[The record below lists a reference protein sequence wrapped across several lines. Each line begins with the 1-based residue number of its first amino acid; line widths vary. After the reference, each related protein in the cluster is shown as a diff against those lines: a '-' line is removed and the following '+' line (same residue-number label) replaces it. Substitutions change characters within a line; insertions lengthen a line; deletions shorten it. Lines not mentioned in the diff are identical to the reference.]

1 VSWVKLDDA
10 LFSHPKVLRAG
21 NEATGAWVRM
31 LTYCA
36 AYLTDG
42 VIDADTALSLA
53 GRPKV
58 IDRLVTAR
66 LLDRDGDTLRVH
78 DYLAHNPS
86 RVQVLADR
94 AAKTERQ
101 SRWRAK
107 LESDRATSENT
118 GKTVRVDASTRASH
132 DASTGASRDGGG
144 DAAPLPLPLPLPL
157 PSHSRPEEER
167 RSASHSTGARERA
180 PASAREGL
188 FEEPPKAPAKP
199 AKARAAATPLPDPV
213 PAAGTPARRLYDAIV
228 TDRVLGPI
236 TRGPGD
242 LAERLSQAD
251 VYPGIDVLAE
261 VKRAGAWAAGK
272 PAGHWVDGRKA
283 LLGWLARTAERVAA
297 TPKPAPSVTA
307 GWVRA
312 KEAWEYGDGD
322 GTEIDFSAPTGGRP

>member
-21 NEATGAWVRM
+21 NEATGAWIRM
-31 LTYCA
+31 LAYCA

-53 GRPKV
+53 GRQKV

-107 LESDRATSENT
+107 LESDRATVENT

-132 DASTGASRDGGG
+132 DASTGASRDGSG
-144 DAAPLPLPLPLPL
+144 DAAPLPLPLPL
-157 PSHSRPEEER
+157 PSHSRPEEPR

-188 FEEPPKAPAKP
+188 LEDALKAPARA
-199 AKARAAATPLPDPV
+199 AKARAVATPLPDPV
-213 PAAGTPARRLYDAIV
+213 PAAGTPARRLYDAII

-242 LAERLSQAD
+242 LAERLSQVDA
-251 VYPGIDVLAE
+251 YPGIDVLAE
-261 VKRAGAWAAGK
+261 VKRAGAWVAGK
-272 PAGHWVDGRKA
+272 PAGHWSDGRKA
-283 LLGWLARTAERVAA
+283 LLGWLARTAERAA
-297 TPKPAPSVTA
+297 STPKPAPITK
-307 GWVRA
+307 GWVPA

-322 GTEIDFSAPTGGRP
+322 GTDIDFSAPPRPTGGRP